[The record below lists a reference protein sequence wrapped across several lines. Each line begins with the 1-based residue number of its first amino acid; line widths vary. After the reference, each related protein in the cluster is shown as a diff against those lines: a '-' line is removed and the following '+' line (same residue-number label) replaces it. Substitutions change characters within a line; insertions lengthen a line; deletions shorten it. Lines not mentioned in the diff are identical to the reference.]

1 MDIFQ
6 ERLREAGLETTW
18 QPTYSAG
25 ANSVSIRLREADLD
39 KPVVQD
45 LLRATFEILDPGAE
59 PWSERHRP
67 PTAQA
72 HSANGDE

>member
-1 MDIFQ
+1 MDVFH

-18 QPTYSAG
+18 QPACNAG

-45 LLRATFEILDPGAE
+45 LLRATFQILDPGAG
-59 PWSERHRP
+59 PWPERHPP
-67 PTAQA
+67 PTAQTP
-72 HSANGDE
+72 SASGDE